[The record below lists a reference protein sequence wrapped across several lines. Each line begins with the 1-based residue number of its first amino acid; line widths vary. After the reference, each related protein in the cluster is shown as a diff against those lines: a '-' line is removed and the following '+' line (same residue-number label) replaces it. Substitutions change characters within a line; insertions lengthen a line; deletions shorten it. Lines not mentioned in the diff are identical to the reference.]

1 MERVEGSRFV
11 MARETGKEDT
21 LQCGKYILDV
31 VRKCRRT
38 DDTMTCH
45 VTSDNPDKAW
55 SGSLWGTRVALPTNE
70 GVGTLWPR
78 KRLSTPL

>member
-1 MERVEGSRFV
+1 MERVEGSSLV

-38 DDTMTCH
+38 DDTMTRH
-45 VTSDNPDKAW
+45 VTSDNPD
-55 SGSLWGTRVALPTNE
+55 
-70 GVGTLWPR
+70 
-78 KRLSTPL
+78 